1 MSLPY
6 TEKRR
11 PTISLAMIVKNEVK
25 NLPRLF
31 ASINGCFDEIHITDT
46 GSTDGTIEWL
56 KENGENYSLAKTFVH
71 NFNWINDFAAARN
84 YSFSHVKT
92 DYVLWLDGDD
102 ALSNREAFIQWRD
115 YAMEF
120 ADVWFATYNYA
131 LDANGAPIIKFI
143 RERVFKV
150 SKDVMWQYPIHE
162 GIVVPTHLSKDIVP
176 NTSWSINHL
185 RDSDDILADK
195 SRNIT
200 ILERLRDE
208 NKLDA
213 RLKFYY
219 GKELYESGKTFD
231 SIAVFDSAIAEKGL
245 EQHDRALSYQYAA
258 YAAIQC
264 GDNIKP
270 EMIAERYEFYGKA
283 LNYCFEGIKFDPTRA
298 EFHVIIGDIYLKKQD
313 LAKAI
318 PFYAAAKACRFTKPE
333 NTAFEG
339 AIYSFVDCYGLNPSL
354 QLTKILTHIGRIEDA
369 KKEIQECID
378 LYDSKEAKD
387 ILLEIEKIQGLVN
400 LDNNQQET
408 EDIVFTCPVTSAY
421 EFDEELYKV
430 KGMGGSETALIEV
443 AKHLKEMTGRPVKV
457 FAMREKDLVCES
469 GVEYLSNRGLNEY
482 FSKYRPKVHIAW
494 RHNIKI
500 THAPTYL
507 WCHDLVTPSVE
518 VSHHFDKILCLTEF
532 HKNYVM
538 AKQSVPAD
546 KIIVTRNGLSPE
558 KFAFERKPKNPNK
571 LVWMSSPDRGLVN
584 CIPMLDIV
592 KKTHPDI
599 ELHIF
604 YGFDNLYKFGLG
616 ALADKLQEMIKERP
630 WIKYHGFMEQSKM
643 YQEMSD
649 AAVWTHC
656 ANFIETF
663 AITAIEQLALG
674 VYPVTRRLGALQ
686 DTLREAEMHNYATL
700 LNHDCVTTEERE
712 AYASEV
718 CRVLDNKLWENI
730 TFDIEKHSWA
740 TVAREWMKFMGL

>member
-92 DYVLWLDGDD
+92 DYVLWADGDD
-102 ALSNREAFIQWRD
+102 CLKNREAFIQWRD

-131 LDANGAPIIKFI
+131 LDANGEPIVKFI

-150 SKDVMWQYPIHE
+150 GKDIVWQYPIHE
-162 GIVVPTHLSKDIVP
+162 GIVVPAHLSKDIVP

-185 RDSDDILADK
+185 RDAQDIAADK

-200 ILERLRDE
+200 ILETLKEE

-219 GKELYESGKTFD
+219 GKELYESGKAYD
-231 SIAVFDSAIAEKGL
+231 SIIAFDIAIADKGL

-264 GDNIKP
+264 GDNIKM
-270 EMIAERYEFYGKA
+270 EMVAERYAFYDKA

-318 PFYAAAKACRFTKPE
+318 PFYAAAKSCRFTKPA
-333 NTAFEG
+333 NTAYEG

-408 EDIVFTCPVTSAY
+408 DDIVITCPVVSAY

-430 KGMGGSETALIEV
+430 KGMGGSETALIEI

-469 GVEYLSNRGLNEY
+469 GVEYLSNRNLNQY
-482 FSKYRPKVHIAW
+482 FSKNRPKVHIAW

-518 VSHHFDKILCLTEF
+518 VSHNFDKILCLTEF

-604 YGFDNLYKFGLG
+604 YGFDNLYKFGLA

-643 YQEMSD
+643 YREMCD
-649 AAVWTHC
+649 AVVWPHN

-686 DTLREAEMHNYATL
+686 DTLKEAEMHNYATL

-730 TFDIEKHSWA
+730 TFDIEKHAWA
-740 TVAREWMKFMGL
+740 NVAREWMKFMGL

>member
-6 TEKRR
+6 TEKKR
-11 PTISLAMIVKNEVK
+11 PTISLAVIAKNEEK
-25 NLPRLF
+25 NVARLLD
-31 ASINGCFDEIHITDT
+31 SVQGCFDEIIFVDT
-46 GSTDGTIEWL
+46 GSTD
-56 KENGENYSLAKTFVH
+56 KTKDIAATYNCKIYDFE
-71 NFNWINDFAAARN
+71 WINDFAAARN
-84 YSFSHVKT
+84 FAFSRVSC
-92 DYVLWLDGDD
+92 DYVCWMDLDDC
-102 ALSNREAFIQWRD
+102 LKNREAFIQWRD

-131 LDANGAPIIKFI
+131 LDANGEPIIKFI

-150 SKDVMWQYPIHE
+150 GKDVVWQYPIHE
-162 GIVVPTHLSKDIVP
+162 GIVAPMHLSKDMVP

-185 RDSDDILADK
+185 RDAQDIIADK

-200 ILERLRDE
+200 ILEKLKEE

-219 GKELYESGKTFD
+219 GKELYESGKAYD
-231 SIAVFDSAIAEKGL
+231 SITAFDFALADAKL

-270 EMIAERYEFYGKA
+270 EMTAEKNMFYDKA
-283 LNYCFEGIKFDPTRA
+283 LEYCFDGIKFDPTRA
-298 EFHVIIGDIYLKKQD
+298 EFHVIVGDTYLKKQD
-313 LAKAI
+313 LARAI
-318 PFYAAAKACRFTKPE
+318 PFYAAAKACRFTKQA

-339 AIYSFVDCYGLNPSL
+339 AIYSFVDCYGLNPSM
-354 QLTKILTHIGRIEDA
+354 QLAKILVHMGKIEEA
-369 KKEIQECID
+369 KSEIKECIA
-378 LYDSKEAKD
+378 LYNNQEAKG
-387 ILLEIEKIQGLVN
+387 ILEEIEKIQNLIN
-400 LDNNQQET
+400 LDNNQQEVD
-408 EDIVFTCPVTSAY
+408 DIVFTCPVVSAY

-469 GVEYLSNRGLNEY
+469 GVEYISNKALNEY

-518 VSHHFDKILCLTEF
+518 SQHNFDKILCLTEF

-538 AKQSVPAD
+538 AKQSVPAE
-546 KIIVTRNGLSPE
+546 KIIVTRNGLTPE

-643 YQEMSD
+643 YREMCD
-649 AAVWTHC
+649 AVVWPHC

-686 DTLREAEMHNYATL
+686 DTLKEAEMHNYATL
-700 LNHDCVTTEERE
+700 LSHDCVTTEERE

-730 TFDIEKHSWA
+730 TFDIEKHAWA

>member
-6 TEKRR
+6 TEKKR
-11 PTISLAMIVKNEVK
+11 PTISLAMIIKNELK

-31 ASINGCFDEIHITDT
+31 DSIKECFDEIHITDT
-46 GSTDGTIEWL
+46 GSTDGSIEWL
-56 KENGENYSLAKTFVH
+56 EALNGEYFGAKVFIH
-71 NFNWINDFAAARN
+71 HFDWINDFAAARN

-92 DYVLWLDGDD
+92 DYVCWQDGDD
-102 ALSNREAFIQWRD
+102 CLKNREAFIQWRD

-131 LDANGAPIIKFI
+131 LDANGEPIIKFI

-150 SKDVMWQYPIHE
+150 GKDVVWQYPIHE
-162 GIVVPTHLSKDIVP
+162 GIVAPMHLSKDMVP

-185 RDSDDILADK
+185 RDAQDIIADK

-200 ILERLRDE
+200 ILEKLKEE

-219 GKELYESGKTFD
+219 GKELYESGKAYD
-231 SIAVFDSAIAEKGL
+231 SIAAFDFALADAKL

-270 EMIAERYEFYGKA
+270 EMIAEKNMFYDKA
-283 LNYCFEGIKFDPTRA
+283 LEYCFDGIKFDPTRA
-298 EFHVIIGDIYLKKQD
+298 EFHVIVGDTYLKKQD
-313 LAKAI
+313 LARAI
-318 PFYAAAKACRFTKPE
+318 PFYAAAKACRFTKHA

-339 AIYSFVDCYGLNPSL
+339 AIYSFVDCYGLNPSM
-354 QLTKILTHIGRIEDA
+354 QLAKILVHMGKIEEA
-369 KKEIQECID
+369 KAEIKECIA
-378 LYDSKEAKD
+378 LYNNQEAKG
-387 ILLEIEKIQGLVN
+387 ILEEIEKIQDLIN
-400 LDNNQQET
+400 LDNNQQEVD
-408 EDIVFTCPVTSAY
+408 DIVFTCPVVSAY

-469 GVEYLSNRGLNEY
+469 GVEYLSNKALNEY

-518 VSHHFDKILCLTEF
+518 SQHNFDKILCLTEF

-538 AKQSVPAD
+538 AKQSVPAE
-546 KIIVTRNGLSPE
+546 KIIVTRNGLTPE

-643 YQEMSD
+643 YREMCD
-649 AAVWTHC
+649 AVVWPHC

-686 DTLREAEMHNYATL
+686 DTLKEAEMHNYATL

>member
-6 TEKRR
+6 TEKKR

-56 KENGENYSLAKTFVH
+56 EALNGEYFGAKVFIH
-71 NFNWINDFAAARN
+71 HFDWINDFAAARN

-92 DYVLWLDGDD
+92 DYVCWQDGDD
-102 ALSNREAFIQWRD
+102 CLKNREAFIQWRD

-131 LDANGAPIIKFI
+131 LDANGEPIIKFI

-150 SKDVMWQYPIHE
+150 GKDVVWQYPIHE
-162 GIVVPTHLSKDIVP
+162 GIVAPMHLSKDMVP

-185 RDSDDILADK
+185 RDAQDIIADK

-200 ILERLRDE
+200 ILEKLKEE

-219 GKELYESGKTFD
+219 GKELYESGKAYD
-231 SIAVFDSAIAEKGL
+231 SIAAFDFALADAKL

-270 EMIAERYEFYGKA
+270 EMIAEKNMFYDKA
-283 LNYCFEGIKFDPTRA
+283 LEYCFDGIKFDPTRA
-298 EFHVIIGDIYLKKQD
+298 EFHVIVGDTYLKKQD
-313 LAKAI
+313 LARAI
-318 PFYAAAKACRFTKPE
+318 PFYAAAKACRFTKHA

-339 AIYSFVDCYGLNPSL
+339 AIYSFVDCYGLNPSM
-354 QLTKILTHIGRIEDA
+354 QLAKILVHMGKIEEA
-369 KKEIQECID
+369 KAEIKECIA
-378 LYDSKEAKD
+378 LYNNQEAKG
-387 ILLEIEKIQGLVN
+387 ILEEIEKIQDLIN
-400 LDNNQQET
+400 LDNNQQEVD
-408 EDIVFTCPVTSAY
+408 DIVFTCPVVSAY

-469 GVEYLSNRGLNEY
+469 GVEYLSNKALNEY

-518 VSHHFDKILCLTEF
+518 SQHNFDKILCLTEF

-538 AKQSVPAD
+538 AKQSVPAE
-546 KIIVTRNGLSPE
+546 KIIVTRNGLTPE

-643 YQEMSD
+643 YREMCD
-649 AAVWTHC
+649 AVVWPHC

-686 DTLREAEMHNYATL
+686 DTLKEAEMHNYATL

-740 TVAREWMKFMGL
+740 SVAREWMRFMGL